1 MTSALSFISKFNDND
16 KVVTVAECQNIV
28 ELKSEEL
35 KIAQDFIFKQMESF
49 GEISL
54 QSREVDR
61 VTRFEKTKANI
72 SKKTTL
78 PYMGSKM

>member
-61 VTRFEKTKANI
+61 VTRFEKTKTNT
-72 SKKTTL
+72 SKKT
-78 PYMGSKM
+78 S